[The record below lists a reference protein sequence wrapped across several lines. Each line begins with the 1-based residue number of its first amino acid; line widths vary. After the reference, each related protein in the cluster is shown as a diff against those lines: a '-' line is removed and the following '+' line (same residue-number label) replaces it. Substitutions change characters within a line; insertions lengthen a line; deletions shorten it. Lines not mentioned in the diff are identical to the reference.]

1 MRHHGTDDAI
11 YIQKEHVKVDPA
23 DIRTLTLTDNDTVTA
38 VTPCIVHTSLSRL
51 HSSSSAAA

>member
-23 DIRTLTLTDNDTVTA
+23 DIRTLTLTD
-38 VTPCIVHTSLSRL
+38 SK
-51 HSSSSAAA
+51 